1 MAQSRIDLILR
12 NAAFYAAAGI
22 VSAPFV
28 LAAPLVV
35 FAFDRFGMP
44 IIRAYLRSILFL
56 LKWICG
62 LDYVVSG
69 HGNLPSGPALIASA
83 HQSTWENLFFI
94 VIFDNPAFVV
104 KEELL
109 NYPLVGSIVRKNGYL
124 PAYRTGDLEKI
135 KQSFEAARRE
145 AESGRSI
152 LIYPTGTR
160 TGTDAMPELKRGVA
174 ALYQTL
180 GLPCVP
186 VAHDSGRYWQHKSWL
201 RHKGTIRVDILPA
214 LAPALEKREFLT
226 TLAERLR
233 STTDAMRSPTRADMA
248 AGETVRPTRDAVL

>member
-28 LAAPLVV
+28 LAAPLIVL
-35 FAFDRFGMP
+35 AFDRFGMP
-44 IIRAYLRSILFL
+44 VIRAYLRSILFL

-62 LDYVVSG
+62 LDYAVSG
-69 HGNLPSGPALIASA
+69 RVNLPAGPALIASA

-94 VIFDNPAFVV
+94 VIFDNPTFVV

-145 AESGRSI
+145 VATGRSI

-201 RHKGTIRVDILPA
+201 RHKGTIRVEILPA
-214 LAPALEKREFLT
+214 LPQALEKREFLT
-226 TLAERLR
+226 TLAERLGAA
-233 STTDAMRSPTRADMA
+233 TDAMRPALRVDMA
-248 AGETVRPTRDAVL
+248 AGKMARPMRDAIN

>member
-12 NAAFYAAAGI
+12 NAAFYAVAGV
-22 VSAPFV
+22 VSTPFL
-28 LAAPLVV
+28 LAVPFVV

-44 IIRAYLRSILFL
+44 VITAYLKAILFL
-56 LKWICG
+56 LKSICG
-62 LDYVVSG
+62 LDHAVSG
-69 HGNLPSGPALIASA
+69 RERMPDGPALIASA

-94 VIFDNPAFVV
+94 VIFGNPAFVV

-109 NYPLVGSIVRKNGYL
+109 NYPLVGSIVRANGYL

-135 KQSFEAARRE
+135 KQTFEAARGQ
-145 AESGRSI
+145 AAAGRSI

-160 TGTDAMPELKRGVA
+160 TGTNATPELKRGVA

-186 VAHDSGRYWQHKSWL
+186 VAHNSGRYWQHKSWL
-201 RHKGTIRVDILPA
+201 RHKGTIRVEILSA
-214 LAPALEKREFLT
+214 LPPALEKRAFLD
-226 TLAERLR
+226 TLTQRLA
-233 STTDAMRSPTRADMA
+233 TATDTL
-248 AGETVRPTRDAVL
+248 RD